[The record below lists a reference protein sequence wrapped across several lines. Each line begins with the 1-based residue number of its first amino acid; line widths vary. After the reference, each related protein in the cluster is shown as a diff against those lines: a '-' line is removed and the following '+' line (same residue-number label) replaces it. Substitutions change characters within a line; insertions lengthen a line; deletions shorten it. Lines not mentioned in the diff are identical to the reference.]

1 MESEVFSRRNL
12 VGNKGLENSTGVIRS
27 ELNYAEKLKIKSA
40 RRGYLFS
47 QIYKHVNCQCSSQEL
62 FMFYY

>member
-27 ELNYAEKLKIKSA
+27 ELNYAEKLKTKSA
-40 RRGYLFS
+40 RPS
-47 QIYKHVNCQCSSQEL
+47 D
-62 FMFYY
+62 

>member
-27 ELNYAEKLKIKSA
+27 ELNYAEKLNAKSA
-40 RRGYLFS
+40 CQSTKFS
-47 QIYKHVNCQCSSQEL
+47 QDKQKGLN
-62 FMFYY
+62 